1 VAIVHRSSGLMPQ
14 FYGKDFQFSEY
25 YPVSTYAFGV
35 LVHFAIVFAS
45 LFVAIK
51 PVRSLVRR
59 LVTQPG
65 QGPTA
70 EAFATDVL
78 DFRAIA
84 VAEDTKDGTEKR
96 AMAKMRY
103 EGGMYYFTG
112 LLLAEAAMVLL
123 ENDDDLVNKLGG
135 GLLTPACLGDSF
147 IERLQKANVKIEGHM
162 LP

>member
-1 VAIVHRSSGLMPQ
+1 
-14 FYGKDFQFSEY
+14 
-25 YPVSTYAFGV
+25 
-35 LVHFAIVFAS
+35 
-45 LFVAIK
+45 
-51 PVRSLVRR
+51 
-59 LVTQPG
+59 
-65 QGPTA
+65 
-70 EAFATDVL
+70 
-78 DFRAIA
+78 